1 MKPSE
6 RQKQTEAVN
15 IRTDE
20 LWRSGGMHKY
30 EVMPRGFPN
39 KFQTTERFYSLPNN
53 KSTPGY
59 TVQCVLSYVEVNDTN
74 GNWCLIN

>member
-1 MKPSE
+1 
-6 RQKQTEAVN
+6 
-15 IRTDE
+15 
-20 LWRSGGMHKY
+20 MHKY

-74 GNWCLIN
+74 GN